1 MNIYVDKYVD
11 EKGNADNQ
19 LSLNSDG
26 YSYLTEDLEDIIS
39 KYTGTEEWIKDSS
52 SWNEM
57 CEIRLNLMDLI
68 HSIVNKE
75 EVSNVSTSS
84 WMS

>member
-26 YSYLTEDLEDIIS
+26 YSYLTEDLEEIIS
-39 KYTGTEEWIKDSS
+39 KYTGTEEGIKDSS

-68 HSIVNKE
+68 H
-75 EVSNVSTSS
+75 
-84 WMS
+84 

>member
-26 YSYLTEDLEDIIS
+26 YSYLTEDLEEIIS
-39 KYTGTEEWIKDSS
+39 KYSGTEDWIKDSG

>member
-26 YSYLTEDLEDIIS
+26 YSYLTEDLEEIIS
-39 KYTGTEEWIKDSS
+39 KYSGI
-52 SWNEM
+52 
-57 CEIRLNLMDLI
+57 LI
-68 HSIVNKE
+68 TKFNHSE
-75 EVSNVSTSS
+75 LSD
-84 WMS
+84 

>member
-26 YSYLTEDLEDIIS
+26 YSYLTEDLEEIIS

-75 EVSNVSTSS
+75 VANG
-84 WMS
+84 

>member
-84 WMS
+84 

>member
-1 MNIYVDKYVD
+1 MNIYVDNYID
-11 EKGNADNQ
+11 ECGDVDNQ

-26 YSYLTEDLEDIIS
+26 YSCLTEDLEEIIS
-39 KYTGTEEWIKDSS
+39 KYTGTEDWIKDSS

-75 EVSNVSTSS
+75 VANAND
-84 WMS
+84 